1 MAGGMRSGKLTR
13 RIHLISSM
21 IMFSFLLMYL
31 VTGII
36 KINHNL
42 FDVPPVEEI
51 RYSLPVEKVMEGT
64 AKEYSAYLM
73 AEFDLK
79 GRINIKQNQKEDWI
93 FNFNFPGNNIQ
104 ITLTPAQDSLYF
116 QQWKQETTF
125 FTVVNRMHILRGFKG
140 GWAYTVW
147 AVMYDVSCVA
157 MIVFAITGVMMW
169 YRARKRFRYGW
180 WFLTAGLLIPL
191 AFIYMFVLWK

>member
-1 MAGGMRSGKLTR
+1 MAGRMKAGKLTR
-13 RIHLISSM
+13 RLHLISSM
-21 IMFSFLLMYL
+21 IIFSFMLMYL

-42 FDVPPVEEI
+42 FEVPPVEEI
-51 RYSLPVEKVMEGT
+51 RYSLPVEKPMEGT
-64 AKEYSAYLM
+64 AREYSDYLL

-79 GRINIKQNQKEDWI
+79 GRINYKQNQKEDWI
-93 FNFNFPGNNIQ
+93 FNYNFPGNNIQ

-116 QQWKQETTF
+116 QQWKQENTF
-125 FTVVNRMHILRGFKG
+125 FTVVNRMHVLRGFKG

-157 MIVFAITGVMMW
+157 MIVFAITGIIMW
-169 YRARKRFRYGW
+169 YRARKRFPYGW
-180 WFLTAGLLIPL
+180 WFLAAGILIPL